1 MARNINTIYQDIL
14 NQKALQPDLAEIDTT
29 SRTGIFN
36 LVAYI
41 VAATIWTLENLFDFH
56 KAEVDEIIAT
66 KTPHRLRWYRDK
78 ALAFQYGQNLKP
90 DTEIYENIGLSPAQ
104 IQAQKTVTQAAVTEI
119 DGKLRIKVAKGVELT
134 ELTPPEL
141 LAFTNYISKIKDA
154 GVKIICDS
162 LPPDDLKLIID
173 IWYNPLVLLPNGQR
187 IDAESVNPVKDAI
200 KAYLKNLPFNGEYA
214 NTKLVDALQAVDGV
228 VYPHILSAQAKYGL
242 FPYTEIDEKYIPDA
256 GYLRLPPDSDLVN
269 YIVNFMPYVQ

>member
-1 MARNINTIYQDIL
+1 MARNINIIYQDIL
-14 NQKALQPDLAEIDTT
+14 NQKALQPDLAGITTT

-36 LVAYI
+36 LIAYI
-41 VAATIWTLENLFDFH
+41 VAASIWTLENLFDFH
-56 KAEVDEIIAT
+56 KTEVNETIAT

-78 ALAFQYGQNLKP
+78 ALGFQYGQNLKA
-90 DTEIYENIGLSPAQ
+90 DSEIYENIGLSPAQ
-104 IQAQKTVTQAAVTEI
+104 IQAQKIVTQAAVTEI
-119 DGKLRIKVAKGVELT
+119 DGRLRIKVAKGINLT
-134 ELTPPEL
+134 ELTAPEL
-141 LAFTNYISKIKDA
+141 LSFANYISKIKDA

-187 IDAESVNPVKDAI
+187 IDAASNNPVKDAI

-214 NTKLVDALQAVDGV
+214 NTKLADALQAVDGV

-269 YIVNFMPYVQ
+269 YIVNFRAYVQ